1 MQLRVVGLLL
11 LLIITVIIII
21 IIIGKPK
28 IGYKPLCEACTY
40 RTIKDV
46 GEITRDI
53 GDHSSSTRPMWN
65 RDIQS
70 LEDEA
75 PSLTHLQIQGIEWST
90 QLQRYV
96 YSSQMVRMDKR

>member
-28 IGYKPLCEACTY
+28 IGYKPLCEDCTY

-65 RDIQS
+65 RVIQS

-75 PSLTHLQIQGIEWST
+75 PSLTHLQIRDIKRTG
-90 QLQRYV
+90 QLHGYV
-96 YSSQMVRMDKR
+96 YASHIA